1 LTRPIFNTV
10 ISNVPGPSRDLY
22 FSGCRLEQFYPISLI
37 PHGQAL
43 NITVVS
49 YSGQF
54 NVAFTGD
61 HDALPSMQRLSVYTG
76 EALEELEAA
85 LGVKWASKPVVKP
98 VTEKRPVAAKKPAVR
113 KPATAK
119 VGAGKPVKAPED

>member
-1 LTRPIFNTV
+1 M
-10 ISNVPGPSRDLY
+10 
-22 FSGCRLEQFYPISLI
+22 I

-85 LGVKWASKPVVKP
+85 LGVTWESKRVEPIVSSKAT
-98 VTEKRPVAAKKPAVR
+98 TEKRPVAAKKPAVR

-119 VGAGKPVKAPED
+119 VGASKPVKAAED